1 MQLDGDGRARSLQLF
16 GEASYAMDFRTFSL
30 EPFAGLAWQRSR
42 FDGVRE
48 RGGAAALWLAGGDEE
63 RAYLTLGWR
72 LARPWTLDQGRLVGR
87 ASLALRQQLDDDRLS
102 LRAWDAAGDPQ
113 PLRGRDLDASSLR
126 LDLSLDHELGRGRYL
141 GLGYAG
147 RFAEQAR
154 EQALAL
160 RLSLRF

>member
-1 MQLDGDGRARSLQLF
+1 MSDPTAEAPEDAPAPTWAQSLLTFDMDAHAAAQGDWSLHYEQLSSGRFRGELSLVQLV
-16 GEASYAMDFRTFSL
+16 
-30 EPFAGLAWQRSR
+30 
-42 FDGVRE
+42 GVR
-48 RGGAAALWLAGGDEE
+48 LTEE
-63 RAYLTLGWR
+63 KT
-72 LARPWTLDQGRLVGR
+72 
-87 ASLALRQQLDDDRLS
+87 SLALRQQLDDDRLS